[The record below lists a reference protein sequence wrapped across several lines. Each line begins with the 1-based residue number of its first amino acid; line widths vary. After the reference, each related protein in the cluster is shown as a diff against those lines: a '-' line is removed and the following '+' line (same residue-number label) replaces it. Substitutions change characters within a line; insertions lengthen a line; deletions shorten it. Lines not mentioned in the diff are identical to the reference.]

1 MSNWMVYAHTTVLD
15 LWRFVEVL
23 SGAGTQEIIQ
33 TEQVETW
40 IRQNTLK
47 ICSDYNFGEFV
58 FRNWSRYHAEVFW
71 CSAFCLEAS
80 KASKQK

>member
-23 SGAGTQEIIQ
+23 SGGGTQEIIQ

-47 ICSDYNFGEFV
+47 NCSDYNFGEF
-58 FRNWSRYHAEVFW
+58 F
-71 CSAFCLEAS
+71 LES
-80 KASKQK
+80 EQVSCRGLLV

>member
-1 MSNWMVYAHTTVLD
+1 

-23 SGAGTQEIIQ
+23 SGGGTQEIIQ

-47 ICSDYNFGEFV
+47 NCSDYNFGEF
-58 FRNWSRYHAEVFW
+58 F
-71 CSAFCLEAS
+71 LES
-80 KASKQK
+80 EQVSCRGLLV